1 MLCRVT
7 WSSGLGFGQS
17 VLVIRGFSYTQ
28 ESISSFHTLN
38 LEGTALC
45 AVQDH
50 VAVCSQG
57 TVQQMGGSIIPHD
70 SYASALP
77 PLLDRLLI
85 IGVRQSFL
93 NSLLALLL
101 QIQPHTFPCSSEAV
115 SATVLR
121 CTSAALP
128 AAGGS
133 HLNE

>member
-1 MLCRVT
+1 MK
-7 WSSGLGFGQS
+7 WSSGLGFEQS
-17 VLVIRGFSYTQ
+17 TLIIRGFSYTQ
-28 ESISSFHTLN
+28 VSISSFGALS

-57 TVQQMGGSIIPHD
+57 TIQEMGGSIIPHD

-77 PLLDRLLI
+77 WLPSKLLI
-85 IGVRQSFL
+85 IGMRQSFL
-93 NSLLALLL
+93 SSMLTLVL

-115 SATVLR
+115 SAAMLR

-128 AAGGS
+128 AAGAS
-133 HLNE
+133 HVNE